1 MSYSKNT
8 ITEIQSFVVSVIENK
23 KLAFTTDEITF
34 SDLLLKDEI
43 LKIENNSYS
52 ISDYRTISSYF
63 LNTYKEKFEFEITDD
78 FQESVNFLNKITAD
92 FLSNGHIRLFF
103 KIEKELW
110 KIIIYESN
118 LKFKCN
124 FFAYL
129 NSLNKEANSGEIF
142 SFIEAYSEELVNLK
156 LPETAFYDSALLILD
171 FTKSDAEY
179 NIPLVRFL
187 NSVKEKCK
195 KYYDFGL
202 TLLDKSFEIEE
213 SKEYFL
219 SAIISGLYEHSKVEF
234 FNSIL
239 KNKIRDGI
247 KLNAIFFGLSNVDE
261 IDDVDCDLFI
271 SLFTTYES
279 DDSLTLSLLSL
290 LTTIL
295 KSKNTS
301 HDIYC
306 FQKLKFFLKN
316 ENLAYFILNQIKS
329 IDDFDDERIDVVVE
343 LINQDYF
350 TIEKYVYPISRLFFD
365 IKDFELLKKITLTLI
380 ENKPFESFA
389 KNFISYF
396 QRTNQVE
403 LEQFI
408 IKLLTSNQASKR
420 FTGLN
425 IIDELK
431 TFSAFTFSIDILSL
445 SPLIQ
450 YKLWVSLTEG
460 YSQPKFRLPAI
471 LPLLESENEFVR
483 ESLLFKLEEMSEDYG
498 GHITKILE
506 DNLAEDNPNSEKII
520 KKIKDYIEGFY
531 SSNIDIKKSLTELNP
546 YNTHYIL
553 IKKFNEFHSKTM
565 SQSINK
571 GAMENSLLMQ
581 LGAST
586 VELSKG
592 GGWRIGSNN
601 DISPLG
607 KFETSFTLPR
617 SYFINPNRYEFELG
631 FQVRQDWSDEE
642 FINIKTFLENE

>member
-8 ITEIQSFVVSVIENK
+8 ITAIQSFVVSVIQNK
-23 KLAFTTDEITF
+23 KLTFATDEITF
-34 SDLLLKDEI
+34 SDLLLKDKV

-52 ISDYRTISSYF
+52 ISDYSIVSSYF
-63 LNTYKEKFEFEITDD
+63 LNNYQEKFEFEITDD
-78 FQESVNFLNKITAD
+78 FQESVNFLKKITAD
-92 FLSNGHIRLFF
+92 FLVDGHIRFFF

-110 KIIIYESN
+110 KIIISESN
-118 LKFKCN
+118 LKFRCN
-124 FFAYL
+124 FFGYL
-129 NSLNKEANSGEIF
+129 SSLNKEVNSAEVF
-142 SFIEAYSEELVNLK
+142 SFTEAYSEELINLK
-156 LPETAFYDSALLILD
+156 LTETAFYDSAKIILD
-171 FTKSDAEY
+171 FTKSNAEY
-179 NIPLVRFL
+179 NIPLGRFL

-195 KYYDFGL
+195 KDYDFGL
-202 TLLDKSFEIEE
+202 ALLDKSLEIEE
-213 SKEYFL
+213 SKDYFL
-219 SAIISGLYEHSKVEF
+219 SAIISGLYENSKLDF

-239 KNKIRDGI
+239 KSKIRDGI
-247 KLNAIFFGLSNVDE
+247 KLNAIFFGLSNVAE
-261 IDDVDCDLFI
+261 IDDADCDLFI
-271 SLFTTYES
+271 SLFTSYEA
-279 DDSLTLSLLSL
+279 DDSFALSLLSL

-295 KSKNTS
+295 KSKNTT
-301 HDIYC
+301 HDVYC
-306 FQKLKFFLKN
+306 FQKIRFFLKN

-329 IDDFDDERIDVVVE
+329 IVGFDDERIDVVVK
-343 LINQDYF
+343 LSNQDYF
-350 TIEKYVYPISRLFFD
+350 TIEKYIYPISRLFFD
-365 IKDFELLKKITLTLI
+365 IKDFELLKKIILTLI
-380 ENKPFESFA
+380 ENKPFENFT
-389 KNFISYF
+389 KNFIPYF
-396 QRTNQVE
+396 QRANQVE
-403 LEQFI
+403 LEHFLI
-408 IKLLTSNQASKR
+408 NLLTSNQANKR
-420 FTGLN
+420 FVGLN

-431 TFSAFTFSIDILSL
+431 TFSPFIFSIDILL
-445 SPLIQ
+445 LTPLVQ

-460 YSQPKFRLPAI
+460 YGQPKFRLPAI

-520 KKIKDYIEGFY
+520 KKIKDYIEDFY
-531 SSNIDIKKSLTELNP
+531 SCNIDIKKSLTELNP
-546 YNTHYIL
+546 YNTHYKL
-553 IKKFNEFHSKTM
+553 IRKFNEFHSKTM

-607 KFETSFTLPR
+607 KFETSFTMPR